1 MPSYSLNRSLPSKIP
16 TVAVTI
22 GDPFGIGPEITLK
35 ALADPALFDRQKSGG
50 GRKSR
55 GRANFLVIGD
65 RAALSSLPG
74 SLNTALR
81 TDPRISF
88 VDLRMISEGAVRWG
102 RQSALSGKASLAY
115 IDRALK
121 LIKYGKADCLV
132 TAPVSKEA
140 ISRAGI
146 RFSGHTEYIA
156 KAFDTDKFAMM
167 LIGGPL
173 RVTLVTRH
181 IPLRAVAKA
190 VTKKEISDCIELS
203 YTALKRYFGIKRPR
217 IGVASLNPH
226 GGEGGSIGEEEDRV
240 IKPAVALAKKL
251 FKDIVGPV
259 SSEALFYEAFRGRL
273 DCVIAMYHDQ
283 GLTPLKMVGRDN
295 SVNVTLGLPFAR
307 TSPGHGT
314 AFDIA
319 GKSIANAEP
328 MIEAIKV
335 AIQMSDRNANIKN
348 QNAK

>member
-1 MPSYSLNRSLPSKIP
+1 MPSYSINRPLPSKIP

-35 ALADPALFDRQKSGG
+35 ALASPALLDCQKSGAS
-50 GRKSR
+50 RKSR
-55 GRANFLVIGD
+55 GRANFLIIGD

-74 SLNTALR
+74 SLNKALR
-81 TDPRISF
+81 TDPRISM
-88 VDLRMISEGAVRWG
+88 VDLGLISEGAVRWG
-102 RQSALSGKASLAY
+102 RQSALSGRASLAY
-115 IDRALK
+115 IDYALK

-140 ISRAGI
+140 ISRAGT

-156 KAFDTDKFAMM
+156 KAFNTDKFAMM

-181 IPLRAVAKA
+181 IPLKAVAKA
-190 VTKKEISDCIELS
+190 VTEKEILNCIELS

-217 IGVASLNPH
+217 IGVAGLNPH
-226 GGEGGSIGEEEDRV
+226 GGEGGSLGKEEDLV
-240 IKPAVALAKKL
+240 IRPAVALAKKR
-251 FKDIVGPV
+251 FKDITGPV
-259 SSEALFYEAFRGRL
+259 SSEALFYEAFHGRL

-283 GLTPLKMVGRDN
+283 GLTPLKMVGRDS

-319 GKSIANAEP
+319 GKGIANAAS
-328 MIEAIKV
+328 MIRAINTAV
-335 AIQMSDRNANIKN
+335 EMTA
-348 QNAK
+348 QN

>member
-1 MPSYSLNRSLPSKIP
+1 MPSYSLNKSLPSRIP

-22 GDPFGIGPEITLK
+22 GDPSGIGPEIALK
-35 ALADPALFDRQKSGG
+35 ALASPALFDRKKNTGS
-50 GRKSR
+50 RESR
-55 GRANFLVIGD
+55 GRANFLLIGD
-65 RAALSSLPG
+65 ITVLSSLPEFF
-74 SLNTALR
+74 NTALKK
-81 TDPRISF
+81 DPRISIA
-88 VDLRMISEGAVRWG
+88 DLRLINEGAVRWG

-115 IDRALK
+115 IDYAIK
-121 LIKYGKADCLV
+121 LIKYGRADCLV

-146 RFSGHTEYIA
+146 GFSGHTEYIA
-156 KAFDTDKFAMM
+156 KAFNADRFAMM

-181 IPLRAVAKA
+181 LPLKAVAKA
-190 VTKKEISDCIELS
+190 VTEQEILDCIELS
-203 YTALKRYFGIKRPR
+203 RAALKRYFGIDHPR

-226 GGEGGSIGEEEDRV
+226 GGEGGSIGKEEERV
-240 IKPAVALAKKL
+240 IKPAVARAKKR
-251 FKDIVGPV
+251 FKDITGPV

-283 GLTPLKMVGRDN
+283 GLTPLKMVARDN

-319 GKSIANAEP
+319 GKGIANPAS
-328 MIEAIKV
+328 MIQAINT
-335 AIQMSDRNANIKN
+335 AIEMTARS
-348 QNAK
+348 AKRKA